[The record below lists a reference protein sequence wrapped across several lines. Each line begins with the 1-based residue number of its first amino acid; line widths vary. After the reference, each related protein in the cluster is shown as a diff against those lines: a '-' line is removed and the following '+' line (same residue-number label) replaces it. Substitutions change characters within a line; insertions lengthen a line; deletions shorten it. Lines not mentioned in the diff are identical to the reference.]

1 MSPTPSNAVY
11 VIAAE
16 AQSGK
21 SLVALGLVDALAR
34 RVGVVGVFRPVV
46 HDRDAPDEVID
57 LLAHRTDK
65 PFPSAVGVTYDD
77 VHDDTDAAMAA
88 IVERYHDLAEG
99 CDAVVVVGS
108 DYSEV
113 ASPIELGV
121 NGQIA
126 ANLGVPVFGVV
137 SGKGRRLAS
146 IGHLVDLTINELC
159 HAHATVLA
167 VVVNRADPE
176 MVSVIRNGLNGC
188 QTSDGTPVPT
198 WVVPEDPLVAAPQIV
213 DAMHAVNGTLIAGDD
228 HLLDRLYT
236 DTLLCGMNVE
246 HMLSY
251 LQDGQ
256 LCIAAGDRSDVLL
269 ALAASCASAE
279 APSVSAVVLSGGF
292 VPDANVSRLIAGI
305 EAHLPIIST
314 ELDSFDTA
322 AAIAATKGALS
333 RNSARKVDRALAAFE
348 GHLGADVAEMLG
360 GISRPSTV
368 TPLMFELQLLDRA
381 RTERRH
387 IVLPEG
393 EDDRILS
400 AAATLTARN
409 VARLT
414 ILGDP
419 ATVRSRSAALGL
431 RLDDVEII
439 NPATSERREEYARV
453 YTALRAHRGMTID
466 PALDIMRDVSYF
478 GTMMVHLGHADGMV
492 SGAAHSTAHTV
503 TPSFEII
510 KTAPGVDVVSSVFFM
525 CLSDRVLVYGD
536 CAVIPEPTVD
546 QLADIAIASAGTA
559 SRFGIEPRIA
569 MLSYSTGDSSSGADV
584 DKVREATQLVRRR
597 RPDLMVDG
605 PVQYDAAIDADVA
618 ASKMPGSEVA
628 GRATVFVFPDLN
640 TGNNTYKAVQR
651 SAGAIAIGPILQGL
665 AKPVNDL
672 SRGATVRDI
681 VNTVAITAAQAGIA
695 DLDRSA

>member
-1 MSPTPSNAVY
+1 MVATPSNALF

-16 AQSGK
+16 GQSGK
-21 SLVALGLVDALAR
+21 SLIALGLFDAMAR

-46 HDRDAPDEVID
+46 NHADAPDELID
-57 LLAHRTDK
+57 LLTHRTDH

-77 VHDDTDAAMAA
+77 VHRDPDAAMAS
-88 IVERYHDLAEG
+88 IVEGYHHLADR

-121 NGQIA
+121 NGKIA
-126 ANLGVPVFGVV
+126 ANLGVPVVAVV
-137 SGKGRRLAS
+137 SGKNRHLDS
-146 IGHLVDLTINELC
+146 IVHLVDLTVNELR

-167 VVVNRADPE
+167 VVANRLDPDA
-176 MVSVIRNGLNGC
+176 VPSVREHFDHHHTGGEV
-188 QTSDGTPVPT
+188 PVRV

-213 DAMHAVNGTLIAGDD
+213 DALNAVGGTLIAGDD

-236 DTLLCGMNVE
+236 DTLICAMNVE
-246 HMLSY
+246 HALSY
-251 LQDGQ
+251 LADGQ
-256 LCIAAGDRSDVLL
+256 LCIVAGDRSDMLL

-279 APSVSAVVLSGGF
+279 APSVAAVVLSGGF
-292 VPDANVSRLIAGI
+292 VPDANVARLIAGI
-305 EAHLPIIST
+305 DAHLPIIST

-322 AAIAATKGALS
+322 TAIASTNGRLS
-333 RNSARKVDRALAAFE
+333 RDSTRKVDRALTTFE
-348 GHLGADVAEMLG
+348 DHLGTDIVDVLR
-360 GISRPSTV
+360 GIPRTNAV
-368 TPLMFELQLLDRA
+368 TPLMFELQLIELARA
-381 RTERRH
+381 AGRH
-387 IVLPEG
+387 IVLAEG
-393 EDDRILS
+393 DDDRVLR
-400 AAATLTARN
+400 AAATLRTRN

-419 ATVRSRSAALGL
+419 AAVRSRAAALGL
-431 RLDDVEII
+431 RLDDVEIL
-439 NPATSERREEYARV
+439 NPATSDRREEYARV
-453 YTALRAHRGMTID
+453 YTELRAHRGMTLE

-492 SGAAHSTAHTV
+492 SGAAHSTAHTI
-503 TPSFEII
+503 TPAFEII

-546 QLADIAIASAGTA
+546 ELADIAIASATTA
-559 SRFGIEPRIA
+559 ARFGVEPRIA
-569 MLSYSTGDSSSGADV
+569 MLSYSTGESGSGADV
-584 DKVREATQLVRRR
+584 DKVRAATQLVRRR
-597 RPDLMVDG
+597 RPDLKVEG

-651 SAGAIAIGPILQGL
+651 SAGAVAIGPVLQGL

-681 VNTVAITAAQAGIA
+681 VNTVAITAAQAA
-695 DLDRSA
+695 PSDRAGSA